1 MNVMDRLTLA
11 HLEQAIEPYR
21 RAGFVVTSQSE
32 TAINLALPKERFSYL
47 LFVVL
52 LLVWP
57 LAVLYFISYSTQ
69 RERSVCLRYTSQGYI
84 EVSGYTLE
92 AIARGRRRRKFTYL
106 VLLVVIAVVI
116 LLILLW
122 AYLPRMH

>member
-1 MNVMDRLTLA
+1 MDKLALA

-32 TAINLALPKERFSYL
+32 SAITLALPPDRFSYL
-47 LFVVL
+47 LFIVL

-57 LAVLYFISYSTQ
+57 LAVLYLVSYYTQ
-69 RERSVCLRYTSQGYI
+69 SGKAVCLRYTSEGYI

-92 AIARGRRRRKFTYL
+92 DIARERRRRKFTYRL
-106 VLLVVIAVVI
+106 ILAVSAAI

-122 AYLPRMH
+122 AFLLRIR

>member
-1 MNVMDRLTLA
+1 MDKLTLA

-32 TAINLALPKERFSYL
+32 SAITLALPPERFSYL
-47 LFVVL
+47 LFIIL

-57 LAVLYFISYSTQ
+57 LAVLYLVSYNLQ
-69 RERSVCLRYTSQGYI
+69 REKSVCLRFTSQGYI

-92 AIARGRRRRKFTYL
+92 DIARERRRRKFTYRL
-106 VLLVVIAVVI
+106 VLAVIAIII
-116 LLILLW
+116 LLILLL
-122 AYLPRMH
+122 AYLSRM

>member
-1 MNVMDRLTLA
+1 MDKVTLA

-32 TAINLALPKERFSYL
+32 NAITLALPPEKFSYL
-47 LFVVL
+47 LFIL
-52 LLVWP
+52 LLLIWP
-57 LAVLYFISYSTQ
+57 LAVLYLVSYTLQ
-69 RERSVCLRYTSQGYI
+69 REKTVCLRYTSRGDI

-92 AIARGRRRRKFTYL
+92 DIPRGRRRGKSTYL
-106 VLLVVIAVVI
+106 ILLSVMAVMI

-122 AYLPRMH
+122 VYLSKMK